1 MLSHLFC
8 KSPTAWCTNLGT
20 KKKKGLANFPAFK
33 PCKKPDTA
41 LQCKSPEN
49 EPASSQANKFL
60 VLLWT
65 ERAGGLQS
73 SPAANECS
81 RPTCTHHGAQ
91 QIPTGGQRRSATEL
105 WSNSPPFIITFLS
118 SKYAPAP
125 KQGCTS
131 QLPFY
136 STETNTTTSER
147 YPPIPHLQMPS
158 TLAAASSARVLLFF
172 PLKPCI

>member
-1 MLSHLFC
+1 MCRCLDCTASTLSHLFC
-8 KSPTAWCTNLGT
+8 KSPTAWCTNLGR
-20 KKKKGLANFPAFK
+20 KNKKGLANFPAFK

-41 LQCKSPEN
+41 LRRKSPEN

-65 ERAGGLQS
+65 KRGGGLQS
-73 SPAANECS
+73 SPAANEHGC
-81 RPTCTHHGAQ
+81 PTHHRAQ
-91 QIPTGGQRRSATEL
+91 QVPTGQRRSATEP
-105 WSNSPPFIITFLS
+105 WSNSPPFIITFWS

-136 STETNTTTSER
+136 STDQS
-147 YPPIPHLQMPS
+147 PIPLRALHDQEL
-158 TLAAASSARVLLFF
+158 SSVF
-172 PLKPCI
+172 